1 MNPKLSIRV
10 GVAIVAALALAAV
23 ARRAESQSAGLPGE
37 WLAQYASARTLGL
50 GNAFVATA
58 NDPFGVLWNPAGL
71 SSMDQ
76 NEFRFETARL
86 FEDTAIHGA
95 SFAVPGSRL
104 PSMGV
109 TVLALRSG
117 DFQRTN
123 DLNDDLGSFHEGET
137 AYLFTVSRAF
147 SKRLAIGATAKYV
160 QQTIEE
166 FSGGGFGA
174 DVGATFVAMPGV
186 RVGAAV
192 TNLGGP
198 AIKLRDT
205 EEPYPMMVRGGVA
218 VDVFGGRGLVAMQM
232 DQSDGLGTTFHG
244 GAEYWIQSG
253 LAMRLGFDED
263 RATGGFSYRFA
274 PRYQI
279 DYGVADHELGMTH
292 RVGMSVRFGG
302 FFASS
307 QAEPSVFSPTG
318 ERAVTRIALNA
329 RTKSEPE
336 EWSLDIVDKGDVV
349 VRRFGGRGQPPSHL
363 QWDGKDE
370 TGLPLADGVY
380 RYRLTVKDREA
391 RVVTGP
397 IRTVEIST
405 GGPQGEIPV
414 LPVQP

>member
-123 DLNDDLGSFHEGET
+123 DLNDDLGDFHEGET

-147 SKRLAIGATAKYV
+147 ATRFAIGASAKYV

-174 DVGATFVAMPGV
+174 DLGATFVVVSHDLSSIFTIADNSVFLDRVTCTMRAQGKPSELLKHSTDPAV
-186 RVGAAV
+186 RQFLTRGDSGAA
-192 TNLGGP
+192 
-198 AIKLRDT
+198 
-205 EEPYPMMVRGGVA
+205 
-218 VDVFGGRGLVAMQM
+218 
-232 DQSDGLGTTFHG
+232 H
-244 GAEYWIQSG
+244 
-253 LAMRLGFDED
+253 
-263 RATGGFSYRFA
+263 
-274 PRYQI
+274 
-279 DYGVADHELGMTH
+279 
-292 RVGMSVRFGG
+292 
-302 FFASS
+302 
-307 QAEPSVFSPTG
+307 
-318 ERAVTRIALNA
+318 
-329 RTKSEPE
+329 
-336 EWSLDIVDKGDVV
+336 
-349 VRRFGGRGQPPSHL
+349 
-363 QWDGKDE
+363 
-370 TGLPLADGVY
+370 
-380 RYRLTVKDREA
+380 
-391 RVVTGP
+391 
-397 IRTVEIST
+397 
-405 GGPQGEIPV
+405 
-414 LPVQP
+414 